1 MGVVLMSK
9 RELNRIDVLA
19 RLDDRRLTTSAAAD
33 LMRVTQRQTHRLLK
47 RYRAGGAPA
56 IANRRRGRTSNN
68 RFSDVVRDHDIA
80 LVREYYADFGPT
92 LAAEKLA
99 ERHDVRVSRET
110 LRGWMRQAGIWL
122 PRAERKRI
130 QQPRHR
136 REHVGELIQIDGSDH
151 RWFEDRAAPC
161 TLLVFIDDATSRLM
175 ELRFVPSESTF
186 AYFEA
191 LKSYLQHHGKPVA
204 FYSDKHS
211 IFRVSR
217 EDAASGDGMTQFGRA
232 LSELNIEILCAN
244 TSQAKGRVERAHHT
258 LQDRLVKEL
267 RLAGISTIE
276 AANAFLPSFVANY
289 NGRFAKLPARDK
301 DLHRLLDPRQDLDEV
316 LCWREQRQVS
326 HQLVVNYSRMKL
338 TLKPEGIAIRLRGK
352 MVDIYDFP
360 DGRLEVRWK
369 GRSLPYSAFDKLQ
382 RVSHAA
388 IVEKKRLGEIL
399 AWIKEQQERQPRF
412 NRVPDG
418 PRRSNQKPGI
428 LKNRAMKI
436 VEAAKPK
443 SKSPRVSRRRSDMV
457 VSAAPAHAPS
467 EAAE

>member
-19 RLDDRRLTTSAAAD
+19 RLDGRRLTASAAAD
-33 LMRVTQRQTHRLLK
+33 LMRVTVRQTHRLLK
-47 RYRAGGAPA
+47 RYRDGGAPA
-56 IANRRRGRTSNN
+56 IANRRRGRPSNN
-68 RFSDVVRDHDIA
+68 RLSDVVRDHAIA
-80 LVREYYADFGPT
+80 LVRQYYADFGPT
-92 LAAEKLA
+92 LAAEKLG

-136 REHVGELIQIDGSDH
+136 REHFGELIQIDGSDH

-217 EDAASGDGMTQFGRA
+217 QDATGGDGMTQFGRA

-276 AANAFLPSFVANY
+276 AANAFLPNFVANY
-289 NGRFAKLPARDK
+289 NGRFAKPAARDQ
-301 DLHRLLDPRQDLDEV
+301 DFHRSVDPRQDLDQI
-316 LCWREQRQVS
+316 LCWREQRQVL
-326 HQLVVNYSRMKL
+326 HPLVVYYSRMKL
-338 TLKPEGIAIRLRGK
+338 TLKPEGLAVRLRGK
-352 MVDIYDFP
+352 MVEIYDFP

-382 RVSHAA
+382 RVSHAP
-388 IVEKKRLGEIL
+388 IVENKRLGEIL
-399 AWIKEQQERQPRF
+399 AGIKENQDRQPRL

-418 PRRSNQKPGI
+418 PRRSSQQPGV
-428 LKNRAMKI
+428 LKNRALQI
-436 VEAAKPK
+436 TEAAKSCPK
-443 SKSPRVSRRRSDMV
+443 ARVSRRRCDME
-457 VSAAPAHAPS
+457 VSAAPANAPS